1 MGTRTQQSR
10 TVHTVTS
17 TPRPRARSVL
27 IGLLLLQGVSAVG
40 GGTVLVLDPSGAT
53 MGWTTDM
60 LAGTSF
66 EDYLWPGLILAMGLG
81 VPALGLAW
89 GVAQRPFWLA
99 AEPIERVTGHHW
111 SWIGSIVLGMGLMG
125 WILGQVTLIDVRSFL
140 QPVMF
145 LVGAAITGTA
155 LLPSVRHSLEGY

>member
-1 MGTRTQQSR
+1 MGTRAL
-10 TVHTVTS
+10 HTPTAAS
-17 TPRPRARSVL
+17 TTRRRLRSQHVL
-27 IGLLLLQGVSAVG
+27 VGLLLFQGVSAVG
-40 GGTVLVLDPSGAT
+40 GGTVLVLDPSGQT

-66 EDYLWPGLILAMGLG
+66 ATYLWPGWILAMGLG
-81 VPALGLAW
+81 VPALALAW
-89 GVAQRPFWLA
+89 GVAMRPFWQD
-99 AEPIERVTGHHW
+99 AEAIERVTGHHW
-111 SWIGSIVLGMGLMG
+111 SWIGSIMLGIGLMG

-155 LLPSVRHSLEGY
+155 LLPSVRDSLAGY